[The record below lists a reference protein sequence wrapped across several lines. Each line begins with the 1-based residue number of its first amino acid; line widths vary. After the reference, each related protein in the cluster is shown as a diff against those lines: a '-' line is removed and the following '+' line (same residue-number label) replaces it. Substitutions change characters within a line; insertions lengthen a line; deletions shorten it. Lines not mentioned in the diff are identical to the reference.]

1 MAQTWINA
9 GAGRTGP
16 LANTV
21 QYLLRERGY
30 NVPVDGNIGTQT
42 TTAIKQFQ
50 TDKGL
55 TADGIVGNQTWPVL
69 IVEIAQGA
77 QGDAVSA
84 AQDQLHYRYEP
95 PECKNLVVDG
105 VFGPLTD
112 AAVRAFQA
120 DVHNSN
126 QEWMLGEPMIVDG
139 IVGEATW
146 RALVTGLGHSI
157 DLGGDI

>member
-1 MAQTWINA
+1 MAQWINVA
-9 GAGRTGP
+9 SGRVGP
-16 LANTV
+16 VASTV

-30 NVPVDGNIGTQT
+30 SVTVDGIVGPHTV
-42 TTAIKQFQ
+42 TAIKQFQ
-50 TDKGL
+50 TDQGL
-55 TADGIVGNQTWPVL
+55 TADGVVGNQTWPKL
-69 IVEIAQGA
+69 IVEVEQGA

-95 PECKNLVVDG
+95 PECVNLVVDG

-112 AAVRAFQA
+112 AAVRAFQT

-126 QEWMLGEPMIVDG
+126 QEWMLGEPMITDG

-146 RALVTGLGHSI
+146 RALVIGLGHPV
-157 DLGGDI
+157 DLGADI

>member
-1 MAQTWINA
+1 MAQNWINVQ
-9 GAGRTGP
+9 AGRTGP
-16 LANTV
+16 VANTV

-30 NVPVDGNIGTQT
+30 NVAVDGNVGPQT
-42 TTAIKQFQ
+42 TAAIKQFQ
-50 TDKGL
+50 TDNGL
-55 TADGIVGNQTWPVL
+55 TPDGIVGNKTWPVL
-69 IVEIAQGA
+69 IVEISQGA

-95 PECKNLVVDG
+95 PECNNLVVDG

-112 AAVRAFQA
+112 AAVRAFQT

-126 QEWMLGEPMIVDG
+126 QEWMLGESMVTDG

-146 RALVTGLGHSI
+146 RALVTGLGHPV
-157 DLGGDI
+157 DLGADI